1 MSPPRLLAVRDLT
14 VELSGRTVLD
24 HVDLDLGAG
33 EVLGVVGESGSGK
46 TLLARSLLGLLPGTA
61 RISAG
66 HIVFD
71 DTDLARLDESG
82 LRRMRG
88 RRIGLVLQEPLTSLN
103 PALRIGEQLI
113 EALQFH
119 EGLTKQAA
127 TEAAA
132 AALDR
137 VRIADPVAALRRFPH
152 EFSGGQRQR
161 ILIASVLILRP
172 SLLIADE
179 PATALDPLVAEEVMD
194 LLLAQV
200 RATRT
205 ALVLIS
211 HDLAQVARRADRIVV
226 LERGRVVDGGATDD
240 VLLKPRAVG
249 TRRLLE
255 AVPQEPEAAI
265 PREPGPLL
273 LTGQALSLVY
283 PGQRSGWFGRAT
295 GQQVLHEVDLELR
308 RGETVGIIGESG
320 SGKSSLALIALG
332 LVEPSSGVLQIEGRG
347 WKDRSAAERRALRRR
362 VRVVFQDPS
371 ASLDPRMRISAIVGE
386 GLLGR
391 RLPAAQRD
399 AAVLRALEEV
409 GLGPEHA
416 QRFPD
421 ALSGGQRQRV
431 AIARAL
437 VGDPD
442 LVVADEPV
450 SALDVTVQAQVL
462 ALLRKLKERRGFAL
476 LLISH
481 DMGVVQQM
489 ADRVLVLR
497 AGRVIEQGMRDEV
510 FKRPRQAYTRA
521 LLSIAPRL
529 VPEGEGYRL
538 LPRVFDAATEVGS
551 A

>member
-1 MSPPRLLAVRDLT
+1 MSEAPLLAVHDLG
-14 VELSGRTVLD
+14 VELAGRTVLE
-24 HVDLDLGAG
+24 HLDLELGRG

-46 TLLARSLLGLLPGTA
+46 TLLARSLLGLLPGAA
-61 RISAG
+61 RIVAG
-66 HIVFD
+66 HILFD
-71 DTDLARLDESG
+71 GTDLARLDESG

-119 EGLTKQAA
+119 ERLPKLAA
-127 TEAAA
+127 MN
-132 AALDR
+132 AALAALEQ
-137 VRIADPVAALRRFPH
+137 VRIDDPPAALRRFPH

-161 ILIASVLILRP
+161 ILIASVLMLRP

-205 ALVLIS
+205 ALILIS

-226 LERGRVVDGGATDD
+226 LERGSVVDRGATDD
-240 VLLKPRAVG
+240 VLLRPKGAG

-255 AVPQEPEAAI
+255 AIPQDQEATGAC
-265 PREPGPLL
+265 EPGPLL
-273 LTGQALSLVY
+273 LSGRALSLAY
-283 PGQRSGWFGRAT
+283 PGQSPGWFGRAPAR
-295 GQQVLHEVDLELR
+295 QVLHEVDLDLCH
-308 RGETVGIIGESG
+308 GETLAIIGESG

-332 LVEPSSGVLQIEGRG
+332 LVKPSSGVLQIEGRS
-347 WKDRSAAERRALRRR
+347 WDERSAAERRALRRR
-362 VRVVFQDPS
+362 VRVVFQDPT

-391 RLPAAQRD
+391 PLTAAQRNT
-399 AAVLRALEEV
+399 AVLQALEEV

-416 QRFPD
+416 ERFPH

-462 ALLRKLKERRGFAL
+462 TLLRELKERRGFAL

-497 AGRVIEQGMRDEV
+497 AGRVVEQGSRDEV

-538 LPRVFDAATEVGS
+538 LPRVFDAATEVGN